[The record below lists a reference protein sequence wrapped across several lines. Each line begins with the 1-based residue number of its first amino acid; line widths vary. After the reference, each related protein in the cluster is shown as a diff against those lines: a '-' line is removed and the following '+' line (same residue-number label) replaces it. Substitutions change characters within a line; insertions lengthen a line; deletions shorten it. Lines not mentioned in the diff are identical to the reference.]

1 MRKRTSVKSILLSVV
16 LTTLLV
22 LSMPFS
28 AFAAPDDGVPSDA
41 DAGQERTLPE
51 KADTGGDGALTDEAD
66 EPEGTDP
73 DETDEA
79 DEAEETEGAAEDETV
94 DDGAIDD
101 DAVDGEDPG
110 LVPLAVSDYYGKA
123 ITISSAVNRDQS
135 IDIPGQSLE
144 NGAKPAFYTSHNAP
158 NQRFKLV
165 DAGSGYFYIEN
176 IKSGLVLDIS
186 GSSLVNPE
194 ILQWKRLGGNNQKWM
209 LVANGNG
216 YYIVSKLNANYCLDT
231 ANGTVK
237 NGTPLTLKTKSA
249 GRASQEFYLS
259 IVAPAVAN
267 GIYFVKQGSQLMD
280 IEKSSFAD
288 LAKVLLYTEHG
299 GLNQRYRFVFNAETG
314 YYTITNINSN
324 KALDVPASGREQ
336 GTPIIQYATHGG
348 QNQQWSIEAGTGSGN
363 FTIRASYTTYALTS
377 ATSAQGSSVVVATL
391 TGKSNQQWQ
400 FVKTAMIGDGLY
412 NVDNPRLINLDVTG
426 NNTANGTNIELW
438 SKHDGFAQK
447 FYLRSTGAASGDTYT
462 IEASNSGKLLT
473 VDSVGKTNVVLQDYA
488 GGASTPS
495 DYQKWVSTP
504 VGSGRFL
511 LKNVATGKLLGS
523 GSSSSLGAN
532 VCVENSSGNAT
543 QQWAFKSTNPIPEGL
558 FYFENALYPGYVL
571 DIPGSSKVSGAQLGL
586 YAKHGGANQ
595 QFAVKAMGD
604 GSYRLT
610 SLVSAKALDVSG
622 SKLTSNG
629 TGQVLQWDST
639 SNANQRWY
647 FEYVSKGNYRIVS
660 ALEDGRACLT
670 ANSGQAATTL
680 GLLNK
685 SESRIPAQSF
695 KPSKLGSVSY
705 EYLDITVSQMVGYQF
720 AGNSYLTE
728 WGISRATLTGNIDPD
743 AQAANH
749 FYQFLDIRVST
760 GLTGAHIDAYINSNS
775 QGRAGEFYGRGQ
787 DFVDAGQAYGVNE
800 VFLASLAI
808 HESGWGTSTLSRGY
822 YYDGLSEIGGVR
834 YPAGTYYNFFGIG
847 AVDTNVIGGG
857 RALAVKNGWNTQRK
871 AIFGGAKWI
880 ADNYTYCT
888 PISQP
893 TLYGMKWDYL
903 VSNNAHSYAWHQYAT
918 GNTWAQATSNH
929 MYLCY
934 RAAGVTPAAYY
945 IVPVYKR

>member
-1 MRKRTSVKSILLSVV
+1 
-16 LTTLLV
+16 
-22 LSMPFS
+22 MPFS
-28 AFAAPDDGVPSDA
+28 AFAAPDDGVSSDA
-41 DAGQERTLPE
+41 DAGQELTLPE
-51 KADTGGDGALTDEAD
+51 EADTGGDGTLTDEPD
-66 EPEGTDP
+66 EPEGTEA
-73 DETDEA
+73 DEP
-79 DEAEETEGAAEDETV
+79 DEAEETEGAAEDETI

-123 ITISSAVNRDQS
+123 ITISSAVNREQR
-135 IDIPGQSLE
+135 IDIPGQSLD
-144 NGAKPAFYTSHNAP
+144 NGAKPTFYASHTAP

-176 IKSGLVLDIS
+176 INSGLVLDIS

-237 NGTPLTLKTKSA
+237 NGTLLTLKTKSA

-259 IVAPAVAN
+259 IVAPTVAN

-288 LAKVLLYTEHG
+288 SAKVLLYTEHG
-299 GLNQRYRFVFNAETG
+299 GLNQRYRFVFNPGTG

-391 TGKSNQQWQ
+391 TGKSNQQQWQ

-412 NVDNPRLINLDVTG
+412 NVDNPVLMNLDVY
-426 NNTANGTNIELW
+426 NNETTDGTNIELW
-438 SKHDGFAQK
+438 TKHDGFAQK
-447 FYLRSTGAASGDTYT
+447 FYLRSLGAAGGDTYT
-462 IEASNSGKLLT
+462 IESASSGKLLT
-473 VDSVGKTNVVLQDYA
+473 VSGTNVVLRSYA
-488 GGASTPS
+488 SANDTPS
-495 DYQKWVSTP
+495 DYQKWVTIP
-504 VGSGRFL
+504 VGNGRFQL
-511 LKNVATGKLLGS
+511 RNVATNKMLGS
-523 GSSSSLGAN
+523 GSSSKKGAN
-532 VCVENSSGNAT
+532 ISVENSSAHAT
-543 QQWAFKSTNPIPEGL
+543 QQWAFKSTDPLPEGL
-558 FYFENALYPGYVL
+558 YFFESAKYPGYVF
-571 DIPGSSKVSGAQLGL
+571 DVPESSKVRGTQIEL
-586 YAKHGGANQ
+586 YAKHDGANQ
-595 QFAVKAMGD
+595 QFMVKALGD

-610 SLVSAKALDVSG
+610 NLSSAKALDVSE
-622 SKLTSNG
+622 SKLTVNG
-629 TGQVLQWDST
+629 TGKVVQWDVTT
-639 SNANQRWY
+639 SANQRWY

-660 ALEDGRACLT
+660 VLEGGRACLT
-670 ANSGQAATTL
+670 AGSGAKVVPL

-685 SESRIPAQSF
+685 SDTLIPAQSF